1 MLVFFLSKQNDSS
14 MQNQWVL
21 VDEIQIF
28 IQT

>member
-14 MQNQWVL
+14 MQNQRVL